1 MKRFAPLA
9 LLSILFIVSCSDV
22 GDPLGPLDERN
33 VAPAA
38 SSEAPV
44 YLVFFGDGVEA
55 HGAARGL
62 ARANGFAPRF
72 VWDRLG
78 GFSAVI
84 PAARLDV
91 VRNDPRVRLVEP
103 NEVIQLAPPDRPRGN
118 APPWCNDPA
127 NAGHP
132 ACVDE
137 GDGGGG
143 GGNQVTPWG
152 VTRVGGAGNGAG
164 ERVYVIDTGVD
175 LDHPDL
181 NVDPSCSAN
190 FVTRGKSSFDDG
202 NGHGTHVAGTIA
214 AIDNGADVVGVAA
227 GATIC
232 SVRVLDNGGS
242 GTFEWVINGVEFVAG
257 RSGTRVANMSLGA
270 NTSNTSLD
278 QAVLAAAGN
287 GVRFA
292 LAAGNDGADAE
303 GHSPSRVNH
312 TNVYTISAIG
322 QDDCLTS
329 WSNWGDPVDRA
340 APGSGILSTKKGGG
354 TTTMSGTSMAAPHVA
369 ALLALGNV
377 GSDGL
382 ACGDPDGD
390 RDPIAHH

>member
-9 LLSILFIVSCSDV
+9 LLSILLAGSCSDA
-22 GDPLGPLDERN
+22 GDPLGPRDEGS
-33 VAPAA
+33 VLAPSA

-44 YLVFFGDGVEA
+44 YLVFFAEGVEPR
-55 HGAARGL
+55 GAAQGL

-84 PAARLDV
+84 PAARLDA
-91 VRNDPRVRLVEP
+91 VRNDSRVRLVEP

-118 APPWCNDPA
+118 APSWCSNPA

-132 ACVDE
+132 ACADE

-143 GGNQVTPWG
+143 GSQVTPWG
-152 VTRVGGAGNGAG
+152 VTRVGGAGNGVG
-164 ERVYVIDTGVD
+164 TRVYVIDSGVD

-227 GATIC
+227 GAAIC
-232 SVRVLDNGGS
+232 SVRVLDNSGS

-257 RSGTRVANMSLGA
+257 RGGTRIANMSLGA

-278 QAVLAAAGN
+278 QAVLAAAQD

-292 LAAGNDGADAE
+292 LAAGNDGADAS

-312 TNVYTISAIG
+312 VNIYTVSAIG
-322 QDDCLTS
+322 QNDCLTS
-329 WSNWGDPVDRA
+329 WSNWGAPVDRA
-340 APGSGILSTKKGGG
+340 APGSGILSTKRGGG

-369 ALLALGNV
+369 GILALGNV
-377 GSDGL
+377 GTDGS

-390 RDPIAHH
+390 PDPIAHR